1 MNKWKRTGG
10 CWADNRA
17 QRGGSLLEMT
27 IAMTLGTVVLVSLFS
42 LYYVAAAS
50 AAKEE
55 SRAAATSEGR
65 MLSMRLVRDVRL
77 MGLFA
82 TEDIDGDSN
91 DIDRDVP
98 DINWSN
104 GVHEAL
110 EYATTYS
117 LVYSCDI
124 DNDSLTETIGLWSN
138 ADGIQQDVWEWE
150 RDSVEW
156 GMRNARV
163 LGENIDAVMF
173 RYFDMDGEEIPQSG
187 PIPSGGYVLT
197 SGQRLQVTAVE
208 ITLVARSNNEE
219 QVSYRDFVMLPD
231 GRYWYDNFHREVY
244 RFMVRG
250 RNLNLDA
257 S

>member
-1 MNKWKRTGG
+1 MIRRKLLGG
-10 CWADNRA
+10 CWATKRA
-17 QRGGSLLEMT
+17 QQGGSLLEMT
-27 IAMTLGTVVLVSLFS
+27 IAMTLGTVILVSLFS

-65 MLSMRLVRDVRL
+65 MMAMRLVRDVRL

-98 DINWSN
+98 DIVWSN
-104 GVHEAL
+104 GVHEPV
-110 EYATTYS
+110 EYATSTQ
-117 LVYSCDI
+117 LVFSCDI
-124 DNDSLTETIGLWSN
+124 DNDSLTETIGLWAN
-138 ADGIQQDVWEWE
+138 AEGIQQDVWEWE

-156 GMRNARV
+156 GIRNARV
-163 LGENIDAVMF
+163 MGNNIDGLLF
-173 RYFDMDGEEIPQSG
+173 RYFDMDGNEIPQSG
-187 PIPSGGYVLT
+187 PIPAGGYTLT
-197 SGQRLQVTAVE
+197 TGQRLRVTAIELTIV
-208 ITLVARSNNEE
+208 VRSNNEE
-219 QVSYRDFVMLPD
+219 QVSHRNYVMLPD
-231 GRYWYDNFHREVY
+231 GRYWYDNYHREVY

>member
-1 MNKWKRTGG
+1 MIRRKLLGG
-10 CWADNRA
+10 CWATKRA
-17 QRGGSLLEMT
+17 QQGGSLLEMT
-27 IAMTLGTVVLVSLFS
+27 IAMTLGTVILVSLFS

-65 MLSMRLVRDVRL
+65 MMAMRLVRDVRL

-98 DINWSN
+98 DIVWSN
-104 GVHEAL
+104 GVHEPV
-110 EYATTYS
+110 EYATSTQ
-117 LVYSCDI
+117 LVFSCDI
-124 DNDSLTETIGLWSN
+124 DNDSLTETIGLWAN
-138 ADGIQQDVWEWE
+138 AEGIQQDVWEWE

-156 GMRNARV
+156 GIRNARV
-163 LGENIDAVMF
+163 MGNNIDGLLF
-173 RYFDMDGEEIPQSG
+173 RYFDMDGNEIPQSG
-187 PIPSGGYVLT
+187 PIPAGGYTLT
-197 SGQRLQVTAVE
+197 SGQRLRVTAIELTIV
-208 ITLVARSNNEE
+208 VRSNNEE
-219 QVSYRDFVMLPD
+219 QVSHRNYVMLPD
-231 GRYWYDNFHREVY
+231 GRYWYDNYHREVY

>member
-1 MNKWKRTGG
+1 MTRRKLLGG
-10 CWADNRA
+10 CWATKRA
-17 QRGGSLLEMT
+17 QQGGSLLEMT
-27 IAMTLGTVVLVSLFS
+27 IAM

-65 MLSMRLVRDVRL
+65 MLAMRLVRDVRL

-98 DINWSN
+98 SIAWSN
-104 GVHEAL
+104 GIHEPV
-110 EYATTYS
+110 EYATSTQ
-117 LVYSCDI
+117 LVFSCDI
-124 DNDSLTETIGLWSN
+124 DNDSLTETIGLYSN
-138 ADGIQQDVWEWE
+138 ADGIQQDIWEWK

-156 GMRNARV
+156 GIRNARV
-163 LGENIDAVMF
+163 IGNNIDGVLF
-173 RYFDMDGEEIPQSG
+173 RYYDMDGNEIPQSG
-187 PIPSGGYVLT
+187 PIPMGGYTLT
-197 SGQRLQVTAVE
+197 VGQRLRITAIELTIV
-208 ITLVARSNNEE
+208 VRSNNEE
-219 QVSYRDFVMLPD
+219 QVSHRNYVMLPD
-231 GRYWYDNFHREVY
+231 GRYWYDNYHREVY

>member
-1 MNKWKRTGG
+1 MIRSMKIGG
-10 CWADNRA
+10 SWASRRA
-17 QRGGSLLEMT
+17 QKGGSLLEMT
-27 IAMTLGTVVLVSLFS
+27 IAVTLGAVVLVSLFS

-50 AAKEE
+50 ASKEA

-65 MLSMRLVRDVRL
+65 LMAMKLVRDIRL
-77 MGLFA
+77 IGLFA

-98 DINWSN
+98 DIDWSN
-104 GVHEAL
+104 GVHEPV
-110 EYATTYS
+110 EHATSYS
-117 LVYSCDI
+117 LVFSCDI
-124 DNDSLTETIGLWSN
+124 DNDSITETVGLWGN
-138 ADGIQQDVWEWE
+138 ADGIQQDIWVWQ

-156 GMRNARV
+156 SQRNARV
-163 LGENIDAVMF
+163 IGQNVDGLLF
-173 RYFDMDGEEIPQSG
+173 RYFDMDGNEIPQSG
-187 PIPSGGYVLT
+187 PIPAGGYTLT
-197 SGQRLQVTAVE
+197 SGQRMRVTAVE
-208 ITLVARSNNEE
+208 ITVVVRSDSETQQDHRN
-219 QVSYRDFVMLPD
+219 YVMLPD

>member
-1 MNKWKRTGG
+1 MIRRKLLGG
-10 CWADNRA
+10 CWATTRA
-17 QRGGSLLEMT
+17 QQGGSLLEMT
-27 IAMTLGTVVLVSLFS
+27 IAMTLGTVILVSLFS

-65 MLSMRLVRDVRL
+65 MMAMRLVRDVRL

-98 DINWSN
+98 DIVWSN
-104 GVHEAL
+104 GVHEPV
-110 EYATTYS
+110 EYATSTQ
-117 LVYSCDI
+117 LVFSCDI
-124 DNDSLTETIGLWSN
+124 DNDSLTETIGLWAN
-138 ADGIQQDVWEWE
+138 AEGIQQDVWEWE

-156 GMRNARV
+156 GIRNARV
-163 LGENIDAVMF
+163 MGNNIDGLLF
-173 RYFDMDGEEIPQSG
+173 RYFDMDGNEIPQSG
-187 PIPSGGYVLT
+187 PIPAGGYTLT
-197 SGQRLQVTAVE
+197 SGQRLRVTAIELTIV
-208 ITLVARSNNEE
+208 VRSNNEE
-219 QVSYRDFVMLPD
+219 QVSHRNYVMLPD
-231 GRYWYDNFHREVY
+231 GRYWYDNYHREVY